1 MKKLLFAVAAIV
13 LSLSSVTAQGTKKQ
27 KKTIESKAISTP
39 LAEVTALAK
48 PLNDKNAKNVEDKSR
63 GEVYGPD
70 YSDII
75 VDNFTR
81 YYIDVYV
88 DGSFRMTLAP
98 YAKRTTWA
106 VPGKTKL
113 YAKATFTD
121 GSYSY
126 WGPTTTTTGYEYK
139 WNLRN

>member
-1 MKKLLFAVAAIV
+1 MKKLIFAIAAVVI
-13 LSLSSVTAQGTKKQ
+13 SLSSVSAQAPKKE
-27 KKTIESKAISTP
+27 KKTIDAKAVTSP
-39 LAEVTALAK
+39 LAEVTALSK
-48 PLNDKNAKNVEDKSR
+48 PINDKNAKGGEDKSR
-63 GEVYGPD
+63 GDVYGPD

-81 YYIDVYV
+81 YYIDIYV

-98 YAKRTTWA
+98 YAKKTTWA
-106 VPGKTKL
+106 VPGRTKL
-113 YAKATFTD
+113 YAKAPFSD

-139 WNLRN
+139 WNLRY